1 MPSWKWYK
9 GLVRKLPRSRSYQ
22 LSPQGYS
29 LCVVFLKLFERI
41 YAPLTAGLLQPVS
54 ADSKLQRRKR
64 TQLDRLY
71 QRVADDLDQLL
82 NAVGVKLA
90 A

>member
-1 MPSWKWYK
+1 MIP
-9 GLVRKLPRSRSYQ
+9 LFIDAP

-41 YAPLTAGLLQPVS
+41 YAPLAAGLLHPM
-54 ADSKLQRRKR
+54 AGDTKLQHHRR

-71 QRVADDLDQLL
+71 QRLVDDLDQLL
-82 NAVGVKLA
+82 DAVGLKLA